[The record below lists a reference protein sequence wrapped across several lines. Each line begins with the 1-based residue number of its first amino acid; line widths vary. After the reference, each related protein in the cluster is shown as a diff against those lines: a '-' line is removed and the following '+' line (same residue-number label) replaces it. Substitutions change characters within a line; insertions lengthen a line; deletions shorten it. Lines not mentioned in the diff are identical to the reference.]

1 MPSQQPPPSSLV
13 CGAQCCQYKTYC
25 AIVQL
30 LLHFLVPYKNW
41 CSRAATPGLKMR
53 IRSRTIEHGRLH
65 DQRTL
70 VVPPCVALEIRCG
83 KGFERLHEAR
93 QGCLYHASA
102 DLPDPRLAMGNA
114 RVDPGHD
121 SRFDDLPYVNPARHS
136 QLVERR
142 QPQMGV
148 TPGGNLQHLLG
159 IAAGFGP
166 PAHTE
171 KLRHG
176 W

>member
-1 MPSQQPPPSSLV
+1 MHD
-13 CGAQCCQYKTYC
+13 C
-25 AIVQL
+25 
-30 LLHFLVPYKNW
+30 
-41 CSRAATPGLKMR
+41 RA
-53 IRSRTIEHGRLH
+53 
-65 DQRTL
+65 L
-70 VVPPCVALEIRCG
+70 VVPPCAALEIRCG

-121 SRFDDLPYVNPARHS
+121 SRFDDLPYVNPAGHS
-136 QLVERR
+136 QIVERR
-142 QPQMGV
+142 QPQMGM

-171 KLRHG
+171 KLRHR